1 MISSEKKMIKYWKN
15 LRHHPSWAAWVSSW
29 GRTWESHPFPSAVS
43 QGRDTWPEA
52 VAGSDSQASAHPQR
66 TWSTSLSPLWSAGY
80 LLSWPV
86 VKHVE
91 GHTNNGRF
99 TFLLN
104 TPVYHYNYLYLCL
117 NNKGKRS
124 IKKYLQSCSTLPCFR
139 VGLGEGGGGEKTSV
153 KKLERATLL

>member
-1 MISSEKKMIKYWKN
+1 MIKYWKN

-124 IKKYLQSCSTLPCFR
+124 IKKNRNHVALFIFG
-139 VGLGEGGGGEKTSV
+139 GLGEGGRKRQLKNWRGLHYCS
-153 KKLERATLL
+153 

>member
-15 LRHHPSWAAWVSSW
+15 LRHHPSWAAWVSSS

-52 VAGSDSQASAHPQR
+52 VVGSDSQVSARPQR

-80 LLSWPV
+80 LLSWP
-86 VKHVE
+86 VE

-139 VGLGEGGGGEKTSV
+139 VGLGEGGGRKHQLKNWRGLHYCS
-153 KKLERATLL
+153 